1 MDTQGNVLEVVVLAA
16 HTGERQGARAVF
28 AKSKAQAWSQTLEL
42 VWADQG
48 FAGVQFEQ
56 EVQEQFGWRLEI
68 VSKPPEQK
76 GFAVLPRRWIVEQT
90 FGCWGRY
97 RRLSRDDEQ
106 HPQCSR
112 ATLQVA
118 AIHRSLRRLKPA
130 PTCEPAFRYRTL

>member
-16 HTGERQGARAVF
+16 NTGERQGAREVF
-28 AKSKAQAWSQTLEL
+28 EKSKAQVWSQTLEL

-76 GFAVLPRRWIVEQT
+76 GFAVLPRRWMVEQT

-97 RRLSRDDEQ
+97 RRLSRDYEQ
-106 HPQCSR
+106 NPQCSR

-130 PTCEPAFRYRTL
+130 LTGEPAFRYTTL